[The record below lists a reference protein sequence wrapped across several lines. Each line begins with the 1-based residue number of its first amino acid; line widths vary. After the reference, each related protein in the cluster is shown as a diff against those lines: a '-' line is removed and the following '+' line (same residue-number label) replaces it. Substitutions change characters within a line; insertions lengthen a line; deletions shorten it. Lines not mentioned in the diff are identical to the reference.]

1 MAAPAM
7 DIAVSRNGKRVLN
20 VWFAILVIFLYTPL
34 GLLLMFS
41 FNDNNLPVFPLRGF
55 TTQAYQDFAAN
66 TELRASSSR
75 ARRWPRSRACSPCC
89 SACWRDRARAQTGGR
104 EVGRLRSLLSPLVVP
119 YIALAIG
126 LLVFFNEVSMP
137 LGIPSLVMGHVVLAI
152 PYTILVVVPRLERL
166 DIRLEEAAR
175 DLGAG
180 WFQTFRLITLR
191 SSCRPWFPRTSWRS
205 CSPSTRSW
213 SPRSS
218 TDTTT
223 FPLYLLS
230 QLRFP
235 TLLPQVI
242 AVACIVM
249 AASCSSS
256 SEPRSAAGSSSGASV
271 PSSSRERGAR
281 RGAGSV
287 HGPGEDDV
295 AARLDTGLRPRS
307 CDS

>member
-1 MAAPAM
+1 MATPAM

-20 VWFAILVIFLYTPL
+20 VWFAILVLFLYAPL
-34 GLLLMFS
+34 GLLLLFS

-66 TELRASSSR
+66 TELRASVVTSAKVAAIASLV
-75 ARRWPRSRACSPCC
+75 AVLLGLFAAIVLVRRRVVGK
-89 SACWRDRARAQTGGR
+89 SAASA
-104 EVGRLRSLLSPLVVP
+104 LLLSPLVVP

-152 PYTILVVVPRLERL
+152 PYTILVLVPRLERL
-166 DIRLEEAAR
+166 DVRLEEAAH

-180 WFQTFRLITLR
+180 WFQTFRLITLPLLLPALV
-191 SSCRPWFPRTSWRS
+191 SAYIVAFVLSFDEVVVASFING
-205 CSPSTRSW
+205 
-213 SPRSS
+213 
-218 TDTTT
+218 DTTT

-249 AASCSSS
+249 AASVLLLIGAEIGRRVVERRLGT
-256 SEPRSAAGSSSGASV
+256 EPTAPPSGSA
-271 PSSSRERGAR
+271 
-281 RGAGSV
+281 
-287 HGPGEDDV
+287 
-295 AARLDTGLRPRS
+295 
-307 CDS
+307 